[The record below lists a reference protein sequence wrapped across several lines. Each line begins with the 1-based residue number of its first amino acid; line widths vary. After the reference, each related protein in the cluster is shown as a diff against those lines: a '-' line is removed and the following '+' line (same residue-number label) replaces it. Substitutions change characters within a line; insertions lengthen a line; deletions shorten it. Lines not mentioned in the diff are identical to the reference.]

1 MKKIWN
7 SFLHSIRLPQK
18 KTVFYLNRIGMD
30 INVIYMF
37 ILLAFASSPALLEQ
51 ITSNKQ
57 ASQQLHPFF
66 LFIYFFIFY
75 YLIITIIVF
84 CIISLLAYLWTIVDR
99 MSTRLNS
106 SHVAI
111 SYAVFCLKK
120 KLSKK

>member
-18 KTVFYLNRIGMD
+18 KSVFYLNRIGMD

-37 ILLAFASSPALLEQ
+37 ILLAIASSPALLEQ

-75 YLIITIIVF
+75 YLII
-84 CIISLLAYLWTIVDR
+84 DR
-99 MSTRLNS
+99 KSTRLNS

-111 SYAVFCLKK
+111 SYSFFCL
-120 KLSKK
+120 

>member
-18 KTVFYLNRIGMD
+18 KSVFYLNRIGMD

-37 ILLAFASSPALLEQ
+37 ILLAIASSPALLEQ

-57 ASQQLHPFF
+57 ASEQLHPFF

-84 CIISLLAYLWTIVDR
+84 CIIILLAYLW
-99 MSTRLNS
+99 
-106 SHVAI
+106 
-111 SYAVFCLKK
+111 SYIAYLFLRIYCFNLLYKK
-120 KLSKK
+120 IACIKFIHFLI